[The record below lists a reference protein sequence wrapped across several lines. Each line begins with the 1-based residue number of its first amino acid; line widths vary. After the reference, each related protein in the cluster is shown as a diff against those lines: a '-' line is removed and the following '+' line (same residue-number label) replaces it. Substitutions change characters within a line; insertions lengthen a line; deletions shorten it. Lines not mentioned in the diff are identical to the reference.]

1 MYNREKAV
9 AFAKAQIGKPYQWAG
24 NGDPGFD
31 CSGLVRAAVIAGG
44 GPVLPHQSGAQVAD
58 DAVLAVSPTWENKKL
73 LLPGDIVFWYGSILA
88 PASVTHCGFFIGKR
102 VVNSMFTW
110 QCVAAVDDTHGVIQ
124 HRMNWALAPSGF
136 GLIDR

>member
-1 MYNREKAV
+1 MRSSMYKCPSLGGTPEMYNREKAV

-58 DAVLAVSPTWENKKL
+58 DAVVAVSPTGGEKKKR
-73 LLPGDIVFWYGSILA
+73 LPGGNVVLVRVPPG
-88 PASVTHCGFFIGKR
+88 PA
-102 VVNSMFTW
+102 
-110 QCVAAVDDTHGVIQ
+110 
-124 HRMNWALAPSGF
+124 
-136 GLIDR
+136 